1 MNLGNQQ
8 KKLVRIIGIVAVVIL
23 IVLGILY
30 ATSLWASR
38 GIPQRFVD
46 ARKNAAL
53 VSSDIVR
60 LANETNDKI
69 AQINVLEIKGKKSD
83 ALALIQDARTSNG
96 AAYTKAFELS
106 QNLKTLAESLGDIH
120 SPGEQRIAYE
130 AIAIELSLVSEFISY
145 TQALN
150 TFLGNLTTLILDNT
164 IQNQN
169 IVRTDISAVN
179 EKTSSINNLNSQ
191 FTEKMKTFD
200 SSF

>member
-8 KKLVRIIGIVAVVIL
+8 NRFVRIIGVIVIIVLV
-23 IVLGILY
+23 VLGILY
-30 ATSLWASR
+30 VTSLWASR
-38 GIPQRFVD
+38 GVPERFID

-53 VSSDIVR
+53 VSGDIVR
-60 LANETNDKI
+60 LANDTNDKI
-69 AQINVLEIKGKKSD
+69 AQVNVLEIKGKTSD
-83 ALALIQDARTSNG
+83 ALALIQDARGSNG

-106 QNLKTLAESLGDIH
+106 QNLKTLAESLSDIR

-145 TQALN
+145 TQVLN
-150 TFLGNLTTLILDNT
+150 TFLGNLTTLVLDNT

-169 IVRTDISAVN
+169 IVRADISAVN
-179 EKTSSINNLNSQ
+179 EKTSSINNLNKQ
-191 FTEKMKTFD
+191 FIEKMKTFD